1 MFNPPV
7 AKSFMHGNNCCPNFS
22 IDEADILMAAVNYIL
37 SLTSQ
42 LQTKLRWSG
51 QGGSNTRHNS
61 SAGS

>member
-1 MFNPPV
+1 MYE
-7 AKSFMHGNNCCPNFS
+7 SNCCPNFS

-51 QGGSNTRHNS
+51 PGGNNTRHNS
-61 SAGS
+61 SAEL

>member
-1 MFNPPV
+1 MFNPV
-7 AKSFMHGNNCCPNFS
+7 TKSVMHRNNCCPNFS